1 MYVYEYTSVSN
12 YLSSINEIE
21 CGKRIFLGAKTVLH
35 QSNNENQEIQEWA
48 SFQLGNVQLEKLK
61 HNFWTLGKYI

>member
-1 MYVYEYTSVSN
+1 MAREF
-12 YLSSINEIE
+12 
-21 CGKRIFLGAKTVLH
+21 FLGAKTVLH

-61 HNFWTLGKYI
+61 HNLWTLGKYFN